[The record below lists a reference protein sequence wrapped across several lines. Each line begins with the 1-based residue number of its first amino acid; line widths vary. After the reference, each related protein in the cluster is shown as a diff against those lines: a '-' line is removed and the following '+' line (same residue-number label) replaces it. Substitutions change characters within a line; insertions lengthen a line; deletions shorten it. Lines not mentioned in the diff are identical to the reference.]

1 MMAKVASGVRRE
13 MDFVRKTL
21 FWVKSYK
28 GTSGMVSLAV
38 VIAGL
43 VFKEEPGR
51 WLKGVEEF
59 FNAFTAINS

>member
-1 MMAKVASGVRRE
+1 